1 MLKKELLA
9 IIACPKC
16 KGPVQEDEPK
26 EALIC
31 QACRLAYPIRE
42 GIPIMLV
49 NEARELSSPQTN
61 SK

>member
-16 KGPVQEDEPK
+16 KGPIQEDE
-26 EALIC
+26 ERQALIC
-31 QACRLAYPIRE
+31 LKCQLAYPVRD

-49 NEARELSSPQTN
+49 DEAKPLVPEEEQ
-61 SK
+61 

>member
-16 KGPVQEDEPK
+16 KGPIQEDEEK
-26 EALIC
+26 QVLIC
-31 QACRLAYPIRE
+31 LQCQLAYPVRD

-49 NEARELSSPQTN
+49 DEANPLVPAQEEQ
-61 SK
+61 